1 MSNFFKRRRE
11 ELGLSQR
18 GIAQRLGVSNS
29 AVSSWEDEIRIPTL
43 PIASLAAGYD
53 VKETVIEKALIEQ
66 RRAMEKKQAT
76 ASSAS

>member
-11 ELGLSQR
+11 ELGLSQW

-43 PIASLAAGYD
+43 PIASLTAGYEI
-53 VKETVIEKALIEQ
+53 KEPIVV
-66 RRAMEKKQAT
+66 
-76 ASSAS
+76 